1 MQIKHR
7 LLTEYA
13 RMWPREVFDCLV
25 PNGNRKQA
33 LVKVKGLEIL
43 EEPGVYVLYRDDVFY
58 YIGQAGKLRKRL
70 WHHAEKPDSR
80 YYQFWNY
87 FSVFVVEDAKNRDEI
102 EGNSDRRHADS
113 ERLEAENEET
123 KVSGTGKDI
132 GTRHKT
138 KSRKPSR
145 RVTQLC
151 TPELGSRL
159 ARKWDRQVE

>member
-43 EEPGVYVLYRDDVFY
+43 EEPGVYVLYRDDVPY

-102 EGNSDRRHADS
+102 EGILIAAMPTANGSKPKMKKQKYPAQVKILVRDIRRNRA
-113 ERLEAENEET
+113 N
-123 KVSGTGKDI
+123 
-132 GTRHKT
+132 
-138 KSRKPSR
+138 P
-145 RVTQLC
+145 
-151 TPELGSRL
+151 LG
-159 ARKWDRQVE
+159 A